1 MTSSLLIALFRPVH
15 ASAQLLP
22 QRFLSVSSGFNHI
35 TFMSLSITLTNFMLY
50 VLAVLCGILFL
61 VGAYYVVASGGNETT
76 VGKGKDLMI
85 GSLIGLAVALS
96 AYAIIRTVFYV
107 IFFM

>member
-1 MTSSLLIALFRPVH
+1 MTSSLLFALLQPSRAV
-15 ASAQLLP
+15 AALQ
-22 QRFLSVSSGFNHI
+22 QRFLTVDTGFGNI
-35 TFMSLSITLTNFMLY
+35 TFAELSNNLTNIMLY
-50 VLAVLCGILFL
+50 ILAVLCFIFFL
-61 VGAYYVVASGGNETT
+61 VGAYYLVVSGGNETR

-85 GSLIGLAVALS
+85 GSLIGLAVALA

>member
-1 MTSSLLIALFRPVH
+1 MTSSLIIALFSPLR
-15 ASAQLLP
+15 ASADLLP
-22 QRFLSVSSGFNHI
+22 QRFLSVNSGFNHI
-35 TFMSLSITLTNFMLY
+35 TFMSLSITMTNFMLY

-96 AYAIIRTVFYV
+96 AYAVIRTVFYV